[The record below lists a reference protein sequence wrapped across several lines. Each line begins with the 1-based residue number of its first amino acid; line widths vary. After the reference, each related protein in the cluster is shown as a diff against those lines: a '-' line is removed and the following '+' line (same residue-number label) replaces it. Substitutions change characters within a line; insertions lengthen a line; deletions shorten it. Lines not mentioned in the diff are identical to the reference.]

1 MEVDM
6 DNSKMTLKQKVDN
19 HTGIFFIGT
28 LIAGFVAGVTCY
40 AQALDLLQYTIV
52 TKEKKEDL
60 EEAKKERDKL
70 KDHVI
75 ELRIKLASLKQ
86 ITQEEIMAPIMKL
99 ESHKRQAELNRKKAI
114 EAQKKL
120 QEKQESERFWTQV
133 KCWGMAVVAIIVL
146 IIIGAIASLLG
157 LA

>member
-1 MEVDM
+1 METDM
-6 DNSKMTLKQKVDN
+6 DKSKMTLKQKVDN

-86 ITQEEIMAPIMKL
+86 ITQEEIMAPIIKL
-99 ESHKRQAELNRKKAI
+99 ESHKRQTESNRKKAI
-114 EAQKKL
+114 EAQNKRR
-120 QEKQESERFWTQV
+120 EKQESERFWNQV
-133 KCWGMAVVAIIVL
+133 KFWGMAVIVIIVL